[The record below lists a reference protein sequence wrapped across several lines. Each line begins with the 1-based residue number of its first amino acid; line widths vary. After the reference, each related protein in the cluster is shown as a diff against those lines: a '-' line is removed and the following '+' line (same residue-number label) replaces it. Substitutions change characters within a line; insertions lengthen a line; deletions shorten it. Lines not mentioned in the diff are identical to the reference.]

1 MGFHATSSDGVRS
14 RSSIR
19 ESPLS
24 NPERQIVHLKG
35 QIQLLN
41 ALIIQLVEVAP
52 LESTTGSPMVER
64 LLSVQRLLGE
74 HTPARA
80 AFDSAYAAFNLL
92 PPDLAPELVPA

>member
-1 MGFHATSSDGVRS
+1 MNT
-14 RSSIR
+14 
-19 ESPLS
+19 
-24 NPERQIVHLKG
+24 PERQIVHLKG

-41 ALIIQLVEVAP
+41 ALIIQLVELAP
-52 LESTTGSPMVER
+52 LESSVRSPMVER

-74 HTPARA
+74 QTPARA